1 MSQFNKKSEHLGNP
15 ANSNKSDPLHNR
27 KEIKY
32 GEYVA
37 VTLDV
42 NPLSAIFAEI
52 FAENGKN
59 LPIEELDKLVKFL
72 NNYAQEE
79 LKLVALMMAC
89 KLVAKKRGLTL
100 DQQMLVWVPL
110 SWRQE

>member
-1 MSQFNKKSEHLGNP
+1 MSQFNKKSEHLESQI
-15 ANSNKSDPLHNR
+15 NSNKSDTLHNR
-27 KEIKY
+27 KETKC
-32 GEYVA
+32 GKYVA
-37 VTLDV
+37 ITHDV
-42 NPLSAIFAEI
+42 NLLAAIFVEI

-72 NNYAQEE
+72 NNYTQEE

-89 KLVAKKRGLTL
+89 KLVANKRGLTL

-110 SWRQE
+110 SWREE